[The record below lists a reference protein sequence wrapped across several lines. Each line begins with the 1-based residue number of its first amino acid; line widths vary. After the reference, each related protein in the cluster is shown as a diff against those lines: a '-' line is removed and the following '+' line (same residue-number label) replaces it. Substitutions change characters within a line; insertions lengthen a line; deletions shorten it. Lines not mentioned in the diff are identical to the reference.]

1 MLQMKTCSQV
11 CQLQLNKVVTGAG
24 VTVNLNINAQPSNPV
39 VLNQVYTPVTTA
51 VQNNDVNV
59 FVNTIVIINTV
70 VQVDAFVQATVYVCN
85 TGASAPLTDFAMSHD
100 AQICACQCQLIDTI

>member
-1 MLQMKTCSQV
+1 M
-11 CQLQLNKVVTGAG
+11 
-24 VTVNLNINAQPSNPV
+24 
-39 VLNQVYTPVTTA
+39 VLKQVYTPVTTA

-85 TGASAPLTDFAMSHD
+85 SGAPAPLTD
-100 AQICACQCQLIDTI
+100 LLL